1 MLQRA
6 HDLFC
11 LRRARPDN
19 AHRDHIM
26 GMLRE
31 MKLASQEDLVLCF
44 AGVGSAFAK
53 KNAQTSL
60 IVAKNGVTLLVDM
73 GTTIP
78 LALSQHDIEVTDFD
92 YYHFTHSHADHIGGV
107 EELLLSARYAQKP
120 RPRVLITE
128 THQDLLWERSLRGG
142 CEHNE
147 AGLVR
152 FSDLVRPLRP
162 HWLRSEPREI
172 YQATLGDLELIIFRT
187 KHIPGDVA
195 QWEQAYW
202 STGVLIDGRVLFT
215 ADTRFD
221 LGLFADLETS
231 GFPMDNVEAI
241 FHDCQL
247 AGKGAVHATYQEL
260 QALPSHLKSK
270 TWLTHYGD
278 DFAQFTP
285 EEQGFA
291 GFAQPWHFY
300 RYTLAET
307 NSSPSPTPQATSE

>member
-1 MLQRA
+1 M
-6 HDLFC
+6 
-11 LRRARPDN
+11 
-19 AHRDHIM
+19 
-26 GMLRE
+26 
-31 MKLASQEDLVLCF
+31 
-44 AGVGSAFAK
+44 
-53 KNAQTSL
+53 
-60 IVAKNGVTLLVDM
+60 
-73 GTTIP
+73 
-78 LALSQHDIEVTDFD
+78 
-92 YYHFTHSHADHIGGV
+92 

-172 YQATLGDLELIIFRT
+172 YRATLGDLDLIIFRT

-202 STGVLIDGRVLFT
+202 STGVLVDGRVLFT

-221 LGLFADLETS
+221 LSLFSDLETS

-247 AGKGAVHATYQEL
+247 GGKGAVHATYQEL
-260 QALPSHLKSK
+260 QTLPAHLKSK
-270 TWLTHYGD
+270 MWLTHYGD
-278 DFAQFTP
+278 DFAQYDP
-285 EEQGFA
+285 ARDGFA
-291 GFAQPWHFY
+291 GFAQPWRFY
-300 RYTLAET
+300 CYESAGAHPPAPLIPRTIIT
-307 NSSPSPTPQATSE
+307 G

>member
-1 MLQRA
+1 MK
-6 HDLFC
+6 HD
-11 LRRARPDN
+11 
-19 AHRDHIM
+19 M
-26 GMLRE
+26 GMLR
-31 MKLASQEDLVLCF
+31 KITLASREDLVLCF

-60 IVAKNGVTLLVDM
+60 IVAKDGVTLLVDI

-78 LALSQHDIEVTDFD
+78 LALAQHNIVVGDFD

-107 EELLLSARYAQKP
+107 EELLLTARYAQKP

-162 HWLRSEPREI
+162 QWLRSEPREI
-172 YQATLGDLELIIFRT
+172 YQAQLGSLNLIIFRT

-221 LGLFADLETS
+221 LGLFADLESS
-231 GFPMDNVEAI
+231 GLPLDNVEAI

-247 AGKGAVHATYQEL
+247 TGKGAVHATYQEL
-260 QALPSHLKSK
+260 QTLPDHLKSK
-270 TWLTHYGD
+270 MWLTHYGD
-278 DFAQFTP
+278 NFDQFHP
-285 EEQGFA
+285 EQDGFA
-291 GFAQPWHFY
+291 GFAQPWHLY
-300 RYTLAET
+300 QYESHTT
-307 NSSPSPTPQATSE
+307 HSPLPFHPQRAFVEQ